1 MPPLSAIAAFWSKL
15 GEENGPAYAS
25 AYAET
30 EIYTNTM
37 PYAGAIT
44 VAPPFEGFFLCG
56 IKIKL
61 IERNKAEPT
70 KAVKVNYINK
80 RLDEP
85 ITWLHQRV
93 MVGDADWTP
102 TIYPIPCD
110 VIRGTKLA
118 IELEGAAGATVMV
131 KFLYVSI
138 QDLVSKHGWAF
149 VDDRG
154 GLQQFS
160 MFTHE
165 SYWLSI
171 SQIHKLG
178 ASSFPVAP
186 TPAIP
191 SMRRLLAGFNE
202 EQRLLEAP
210 DSSLWGPVSLNVGA
224 NAPVSAISPLT

>member
-1 MPPLSAIAAFWSKL
+1 MPPLSAIATFWPKL
-15 GEENGPAYAS
+15 GEESGP

-37 PYAGAIT
+37 PYTGAIT

-56 IKIKL
+56 IKIRL
-61 IERNKAEPT
+61 VERNKAEPT

-80 RLDEP
+80 RLDEQ

-110 VIRGTKLA
+110 VIRGTNLA
-118 IELEGAAGATVMV
+118 IELEGATGATVMV
-131 KFLYVSI
+131 KFLYVTM

-149 VDDRG
+149 VNDRG
-154 GLQQFS
+154 GLQQFC

-202 EQRLLEAP
+202 EERLLEAP
-210 DSSLWGPVSLNVGA
+210 DSSLWGSVSLNVGA
-224 NAPVSAISPLT
+224 SVPVSATSPLT